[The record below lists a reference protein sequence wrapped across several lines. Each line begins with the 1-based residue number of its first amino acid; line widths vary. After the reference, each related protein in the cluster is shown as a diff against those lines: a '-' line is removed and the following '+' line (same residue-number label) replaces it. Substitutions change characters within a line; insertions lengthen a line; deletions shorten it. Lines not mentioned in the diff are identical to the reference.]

1 MADGPSVETDL
12 WQYYQTHAPGKV
24 MVVGVD
30 LYNGTPANLQSF
42 KDITG
47 ATYPLLLNGAHPT
60 GGNVFALYGDRDNY
74 VILDQ
79 DHVVRFSARAQGYV
93 YHAALD
99 VPRMRAL
106 IDSLLFDP
114 TGVGDPPAAIPSLA
128 IAPNPSSG
136 QVALTL
142 PIGDA
147 AGRRARIDI
156 HDLSG
161 RRVETVFDGV
171 APSGSLSAKWAG
183 RTSDGRKLPTGV
195 YLVRVTVGT
204 QTWTR
209 RLVLTR

>member
-1 MADGPSVETDL
+1 VL
-12 WQYYQTHAPGKV
+12 
-24 MVVGVD
+24 VVGVD
-30 LYNGTPANLQSF
+30 IWNGTPANLQSF
-42 KDITG
+42 KNITG
-47 ATYPLLLNGAHPT
+47 ATYPLMLNGAHPT

-79 DHVVRFSARAQGYV
+79 NHVVRFSAQAQGYV

-114 TGVGDPPAAIPSLA
+114 TGVGDPTAAIPALA

-161 RRVETVFDGV
+161 RRVDTVFDGV
-171 APSGSLSAKWAG
+171 APSGSLSAKWEG
-183 RTSDGRKLPTGV
+183 RTHDGRKLPTGV